1 VIVMLACGAAVVVAA
16 VVAWRWRSST
26 VELPAWAIAEKPTVG
41 GSVRVLAWL
50 AGVGISSGLLVGTLV
65 VGPAGRLVMR
75 LLAATSPEAQGRITE
90 ADQVVGRITLEGTVG
105 FVVFVGIPFGVV
117 VGLLHA
123 FTCFLLPRGVLGGV
137 LLGAGVLVVLGSTVD
152 PLRGANPDFGIV
164 GPGWLALLAFSALA
178 LLAGAVVAPVA
189 GRVASAAGGP
199 GRRWMLW
206 MLPLDLLL
214 VAALTP
220 APAALAVVAL
230 GSAVFVAAFVMTP
243 AARRVAWHRARRAL
257 QVALA
262 AAVAV
267 SVPEFV
273 SAALTIAA

>member
-1 VIVMLACGAAVVVAA
+1 
-16 VVAWRWRSST
+16 
-26 VELPAWAIAEKPTVG
+26 
-41 GSVRVLAWL
+41 
-50 AGVGISSGLLVGTLV
+50 
-65 VGPAGRLVMR
+65 
-75 LLAATSPEAQGRITE
+75 
-90 ADQVVGRITLEGTVG
+90 
-105 FVVFVGIPFGVV
+105 
-117 VGLLHA
+117 
-123 FTCFLLPRGVLGGV
+123 
-137 LLGAGVLVVLGSTVD
+137 
-152 PLRGANPDFGIV
+152 
-164 GPGWLALLAFSALA
+164 
-178 LLAGAVVAPVA
+178 
-189 GRVASAAGGP
+189 
-199 GRRWMLW
+199 MLW

-220 APAALAVVAL
+220 APAALAVVVL